1 MGDAEGEPDAV
12 PRPAQERKRVRDI
25 ALMRALAHP
34 LRSELLGYLMA
45 VGPRTASQCA
55 VSVGSTP
62 SNCSWHLRQLARFGL
77 VERAETAD
85 GRERP
90 WRACQVGLELGPFD
104 DDNTRRSAQLG
115 VTAEM
120 LRRQDRLTQR
130 FLNSYGDLPRPW
142 QEAMALN
149 DYALLATSRELCELI
164 EAVDALVRPFVR
176 ANRGDAPPGAA
187 PVHLGLRTFL
197 RLEADGR
204 ADA

>member
-1 MGDAEGEPDAV
+1 MGDREPD
-12 PRPAQERKRVRDI
+12 RKRIRDVS
-25 ALMRALAHP
+25 LMRALAHP

-45 VGPRTASQCA
+45 IGPRTASQCA
-55 VSVGSTP
+55 ASVGSTP

-77 VERAETAD
+77 VERAEADD

-104 DDNTRRSAQLG
+104 DDTARRSAQLS

-130 FLNSYGDLPRPW
+130 FLDSLGDLDRPW

-149 DYALLATSRELCELI
+149 DYALLATARELRELI
-164 EAVDALVRPFVR
+164 GALDALVRPFIQ
-176 ANRGDAPPGAA
+176 ANRTDAPPEAA

-204 ADA
+204 ADV